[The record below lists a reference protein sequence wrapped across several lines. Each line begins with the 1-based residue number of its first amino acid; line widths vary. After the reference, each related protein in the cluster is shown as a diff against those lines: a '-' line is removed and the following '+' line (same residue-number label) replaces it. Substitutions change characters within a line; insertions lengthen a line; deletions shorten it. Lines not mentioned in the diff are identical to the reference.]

1 MAIAVTITDR
11 WNDGKRLHVS
21 GTLAFSGNYAT
32 GGDTL
37 DFTGKVLASRAPVA
51 VRVEGIAGFRY
62 EVNIGS
68 GIGNSLVLVRGQEPT
83 NATAGVI
90 ALTQLA
96 AAAYPAGVTGD
107 TVRFHAI
114 FKLL

>member
-68 GIGNSLVLVRGQEPT
+68 GIANSLVLVRQYNYPAASAGP
-83 NATAGVI
+83 ATE
-90 ALTQLA
+90 LS

>member
-1 MAIAVTITDR
+1 MAIAVTVSDK
-11 WNDGKRLHVS
+11 WDDGKRLHAV
-21 GTLAFSGNYAT
+21 GTLAFSGSYAT

-37 DFTGKVLASRAPVA
+37 SFAGLVPASRAPVL
-51 VRVEGIAGFRY
+51 VQVEGMAGFHY
-62 EVNIGS
+62 EVNLGS
-68 GIGNSLVLVRGQEPT
+68 AINNSKVLVRGQEPT

-107 TVRFHAI
+107 TVRFYAI

>member
-21 GTLAFSGNYAT
+21 GTLGFSGNYAT

-37 DFTGKVLASRAPVA
+37 DFTGKVTASRAPVDLS
-51 VRVEGIAGFRY
+51 VDGQAGFKY
-62 EVNIGS
+62 
-68 GIGNSLVLVRGQEPT
+68 
-83 NATAGVI
+83 NAVKGTTI
-90 ALTQLA
+90 ANNKVKVFQTGAAVSSPFAELA

-107 TVRFHAI
+107 TVGFQAI

>member
-1 MAIAVTITDR
+1 MAIAVTVSDK
-11 WNDGKRLHVS
+11 WDDGKRLHVV
-21 GTLAFSGNYAT
+21 GTLAFSGSYAT

-37 DFTGKVLASRAPVA
+37 SFAGLVPASRAPLV
-51 VRVEGIAGFRY
+51 VRVSGQAGFIY

-68 GIGNSLVLVRGQEPT
+68 GIANSLVLVRGQEPT

-107 TVRFHAI
+107 TVRFYAI